1 MPDAQYWRDR
11 AEEVRASAEAMHDP
25 VARQTLLKIAEEY
38 ETLAER
44 AERRGREEYSG

>member
-25 VARQTLLKIAEEY
+25 VARQTLLKISEEY
-38 ETLAER
+38 ERLAER
-44 AERRGREEYSG
+44 AARRAH

>member
-11 AEEVRASAEAMHDP
+11 SAEVRASAEAMHDP

-38 ETLAER
+38 EKLAQR
-44 AERRGREEYSG
+44 AERRGSKE